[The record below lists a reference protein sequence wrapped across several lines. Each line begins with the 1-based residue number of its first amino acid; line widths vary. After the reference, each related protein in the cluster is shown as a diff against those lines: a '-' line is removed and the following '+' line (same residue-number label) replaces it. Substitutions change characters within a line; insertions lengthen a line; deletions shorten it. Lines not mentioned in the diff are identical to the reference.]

1 MIFAGMGNRFRQ
13 LPGYHNIIRAH
24 GIIAAITFLFIV
36 PSAILVARFYT
47 RNPRLGVR
55 IHIWLQIITL
65 LLITVVFTL
74 GTFAVGP
81 SRRLSNP
88 HHGIGTAIFVLILVQ
103 FLFGWWMH
111 QRLKKR
117 KVTYEP
123 LKATV
128 SCTYGRESFDSELL
142 MFQQLHHWLGRAIAL
157 LGLAQIPLGLT
168 LYGSPLVL
176 FVLYA
181 LAVFALLVTYF
192 WLTRRRERDYPGSDY
207 DSRYDYGTGSV
218 VDERRRRSGSGWLKP
233 VLAGAGIYAVVD
245 RFRRRSGSRRDG
257 APHGPEVVDSHRHS
271 ESYLHDEKDSRYS
284 RDGDRSARWEDRL
297 LKIAAPLGLAFLV
310 TRYFDRRYRDRDSDI
325 SEYGPPLGGAT
336 PINDG
341 RFAGHRPP
349 PSEAP
354 LPPGAP
360 LPPSQPLP
368 PAPGPYGQTMPPSGG
383 PIPLNQPLPSSHHP
397 LNRTHSRGSSM
408 TYSDYA
414 SASGEAR
421 KTHGLRDGLA
431 TLGVIGLAKSLFDR
445 RRSRQEDRRLHE
457 QEDLGVGG
465 QHIASDGRPMRH
477 HRHGLSSVSSNVS
490 LTAPHP
496 SNSLGIPPL
505 PAGTYAGAGA
515 VTAAEAERERERERR
530 RQEALPLG
538 GVYRP
543 VDMPQIPPD
552 PQGLFHPES
561 TGSESYNSP
570 GGRGHH
576 RHHLGRDAAVAG
588 AAGGAAGLAAA
599 EASSS
604 RHDKQERHQ
613 STSAGEESG
622 VTSPPVS
629 VRVKMHKDG
638 RHVTL
643 SRLPEAEAE
652 ARRMRSAR
660 NRDDSASSLSGDGGG
675 NRFRRRDA
683 KERENTEAMQ
693 LESERLA
700 AARNQS
706 QTSNAPPPPQMNLP
720 PPPPIPESSSGM
732 RPPAGGSVGSPG
744 NYETD
749 VSTDYAN
756 NRRRRRAE
764 RAQAKQ
770 AKEEREAR
778 TGKVVGFE

>member
-1 MIFAGMGNRFRQ
+1 M
-13 LPGYHNIIRAH
+13 L
-24 GIIAAITFLFIV
+24 T
-36 PSAILVARFYT
+36 
-47 RNPRLGVR
+47 
-55 IHIWLQIITL
+55 
-65 LLITVVFTL
+65 
-74 GTFAVGP
+74 
-81 SRRLSNP
+81 SR
-88 HHGIGTAIFVLILVQ
+88 
-103 FLFGWWMH
+103 
-111 QRLKKR
+111 
-117 KVTYEP
+117 
-123 LKATV
+123 
-128 SCTYGRESFDSELL
+128 
-142 MFQQLHHWLGRAIAL
+142 QLHHWLGRAIAL
-157 LGLAQIPLGLT
+157 LALAQIPLGLT
-168 LYGSPLVL
+168 LYGSPLFL
-176 FVLYA
+176 FILYA
-181 LAVFALLVTYF
+181 LSVFALLVIYF
-192 WLTRRRERDYPGSDY
+192 WLTRNRDRHYPGSDY
-207 DSRYDYGTGSV
+207 DSRYDYGSGSV
-218 VDERRRRSGSGWLKP
+218 VDERRKRRGSGWLKP
-233 VLAGAGIYAVVD
+233 ALAGAGMYALYN
-245 RFRRRSGSRRDG
+245 RFRRRSGDRRDG
-257 APHGPEVVDSHRHS
+257 APHGPEVVDSRRHS
-271 ESYLHDEKDSRYS
+271 GSYLEDEKDSRYS
-284 RDGDRSARWEDRL
+284 HDNDRGARWEGRL

-310 TRYFDRRYRDRDSDI
+310 KRYLDRDNRDRDSDV

-341 RFAGHRPP
+341 RFTGHRPP
-349 PSEAP
+349 PVGAP

-360 LPPSQPLP
+360 VPPGQTLPPGPGSYGPAVP
-368 PAPGPYGQTMPPSGG
+368 PPGG
-383 PIPLNQPLPSSHHP
+383 PIPLNQPLASSHHP

-408 TYSDYA
+408 TYSSYA

-421 KTHGLRDGLA
+421 RTHGLRDGLA
-431 TLGVIGLAKSLFDR
+431 TLGVIGLAKSIFNR
-445 RRSRQEDRRLHE
+445 RRSRREDRRLHE
-457 QEDLGVGG
+457 QEALG
-465 QHIASDGRPMRH
+465 IADGRPIRH
-477 HRHGLSSVSSNVS
+477 HRHGMSSVSSDTS

-496 SNSLGIPPL
+496 SNSHGIPPL

-543 VDMPQIPPD
+543 VDVPQIPPD

-561 TGSESYNSP
+561 SGSESYNSP

-576 RHHLGRDAAVAG
+576 RHHLARDAVAG

-599 EASSS
+599 EAFSS

-613 STSAGEESG
+613 STSAGEDSG

-660 NRDDSASSLSGDGGG
+660 NRSGSASSLSGDGGG

-683 KERENTEAMQ
+683 KERENAEAMR

-706 QTSNAPPPPQMNLP
+706 QMPPNAPPPQLNLP

-732 RPPAGGSVGSPG
+732 RPPASGSVGSPG